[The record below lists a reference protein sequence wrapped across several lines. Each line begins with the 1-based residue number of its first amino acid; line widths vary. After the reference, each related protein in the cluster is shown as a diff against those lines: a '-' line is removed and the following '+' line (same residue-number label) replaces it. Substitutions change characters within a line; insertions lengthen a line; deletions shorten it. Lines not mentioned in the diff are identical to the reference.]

1 MRKSSQLLRKQLSKQ
16 FFGTRREKDS
26 FGYIEVPED
35 RLWGAQT
42 QRSLQ
47 NFKIG
52 KEKMPQGSHPA
63 LSNSKNSSRLS

>member
-1 MRKSSQLLRKQLSKQ
+1 MLRYTNKLMNRTLLKQC
-16 FFGTRREKDS
+16 FGTRKEKDS

-35 RLWGAQT
+35 RLYGAQT

-52 KEKMPQGSHPA
+52 KEKMPHGIIY
-63 LSNSKNSSRLS
+63 LYNLI